1 MSAVPNTI
9 TPEVYLS
16 KEREA
21 DFKSEYYRGEVFAM
35 SGGSPRHSL
44 IAANFIREAGN
55 GLKDKPCS
63 VFTGDLRVKVSPSG
77 LYSYPDASIVCGD
90 LEFDD
95 DKKDTVTN
103 PTVLVEVLS
112 ESTERYDRGAKSRLY
127 RELPSLR
134 ELLLVDQKA
143 SLVQQFIRQENG
155 GWLLFEKTD
164 LAELVKLDSID
175 IEIPLSEI
183 YRGVQFDEPS
193 TP

>member
-9 TPEVYLS
+9 TPQFYLDR
-16 KEREA
+16 EREA
-21 DFKSEYYRGEVFAM
+21 DFKSEYYRGEIFAM

-44 IAANFIREAGN
+44 IAANFAGAAWQS
-55 GLKDKPCS
+55 LRDKPCDVYNS
-63 VFTGDLRVKVSPSG
+63 DLRVKVSPSG
-77 LYSYPDASIVCGD
+77 LYTYPDASIICGE

-112 ESTERYDRGAKSRLY
+112 ESTESYDRGAKSSLY
-127 RELPSLR
+127 RDLPSLR

-143 SLVQQFIRQENG
+143 AHVQQFIRQENG

-164 LAELVKLDSID
+164 LEESVKLDSVD

-183 YRGVQFDEPS
+183 YRGVQFDEL
-193 TP
+193 TT